1 MTPGVGYTKPVIRAS
16 ETDRAFSCA
25 GSLTVTRMV
34 DPIDRDDGDEGTML
48 HWMIADRAIR
58 ELGATPPEGGL
69 PPPAVPK
76 GYKLPGNSL
85 WIVSWAIRQ
94 IRRLIPDHWSLM
106 VEVEMSHEFDRWINT
121 GHADIIGIS
130 PDGTHSIGIDWK
142 SVRVPVD
149 PADNNWQVASY
160 IVLQK
165 KEWPTLVRCEFY
177 IAQPRVVEEDGVE
190 RMSHVDVTDLGSL
203 STALDFAAE
212 WSLDRPMELET
223 GKQCRWC
230 VGCSCPAIQAEQE
243 FMEMTM
249 TPEMLATIKRTP
261 DDATLGDFVLIGRR
275 LEAALKDATEMLHAR
290 LDVNPVV
297 VAGGGEQI
305 SRKIQRGDYKIPDPT
320 AFFTKL
326 REVLPEESIPLVM
339 TPSMTRIKDE
349 IADKMAIPK
358 TGKAEMTADSV
369 FDAQLRPL
377 VEQGEKRILVVT

>member
-1 MTPGVGYTKPVIRAS
+1 
-16 ETDRAFSCA
+16 
-25 GSLTVTRMV
+25 
-34 DPIDRDDGDEGTML
+34 ML
-48 HWMIADRAIR
+48 HHMIADRAIR

-69 PPPAVPK
+69 PPPSVPK
-76 GYKLPGNSL
+76 GYKLPANSL
-85 WIVSWAIRQ
+85 WIVNWGIRQ
-94 IRRLIPDHWSLM
+94 IRRLIPDDWSLM
-106 VEVEMSHEFDRWINT
+106 VEVEMSWEFNRWINT

-165 KEWPTLVRCEFY
+165 KEWPSLVRCEFY

-190 RMSHVDVTDLGSL
+190 RMSHVNVTDLDAL
-203 STALDFAAE
+203 IAALDFAAE
-212 WSLDRPMELET
+212 QALDRPMDLET

-275 LEAALKDATEMLHAR
+275 LDAALKDATEMLHSR
-290 LDVNPVV
+290 LDEHPEGLT
-297 VAGGGEQI
+297 AGGGERI
-305 SRKIQRGDYKIPDPT
+305 TRKIQRGDYTVPDPT
-320 AFFTKL
+320 AFFIKL
-326 REVLPEESIPLVM
+326 REVLPAESIPLVM
-339 TPSMTRIKDE
+339 TPSMGRIKDE

-358 TGKAEMTADSV
+358 TGKSEMTADSV

-377 VEQGEKRILVVT
+377 VEQGVKRILVIT